1 MKILK
6 IKDQE
11 DGSAIVDIEI
21 TQEENNFFI
30 EYAIVDILTK
40 QMERNKDEDNIR
52 TAVSDTE

>member
-6 IKDQE
+6 IEDQE

-21 TQEENNFFI
+21 TPEENNFFI

-52 TAVSDTE
+52 TAVSDT

>member
-6 IKDQE
+6 IEDQE

-21 TQEENNFFI
+21 TPEENNFFI